1 MMARGTR
8 VVLRLQERRPY
19 TCVGVTEAQRCPGP
33 LPVSARAAP
42 LGLLSGQKAS
52 RQSPGRSPPL
62 LCAPPRKRRSC
73 LRAEQLDGQTR
84 LAFPAFSL
92 CWARYETRKCRSGR
106 HQRRLHPAAGVAA
119 GFTGSANAAPR
130 GRGDGAEPPPLPPSV
145 FTSGASTQLSVSEGS
160 LEMKTRSG
168 DVFRWRRLHR
178 GERRRTRGGAG
189 GSTAA
194 AGGTRVAAGARCT
207 WGARPEFSVT
217 NRKVGTAAP
226 PHPRVG
232 VHPEPPGDTEPRC
245 VFPHTPPFTS
255 GSGSRLPFGP
265 L

>member
-1 MMARGTR
+1 M
-8 VVLRLQERRPY
+8 
-19 TCVGVTEAQRCPGP
+19 
-33 LPVSARAAP
+33 
-42 LGLLSGQKAS
+42 
-52 RQSPGRSPPL
+52 
-62 LCAPPRKRRSC
+62 
-73 LRAEQLDGQTR
+73 
-84 LAFPAFSL
+84 
-92 CWARYETRKCRSGR
+92 
-106 HQRRLHPAAGVAA
+106 
-119 GFTGSANAAPR
+119 
-130 GRGDGAEPPPLPPSV
+130 
-145 FTSGASTQLSVSEGS
+145 
-160 LEMKTRSG
+160 
-168 DVFRWRRLHR
+168 FRWRRLHR
-178 GERRRTRGGAG
+178 GERQRTRGGAG

-217 NRKVGTAAP
+217 HRKVGTAAP